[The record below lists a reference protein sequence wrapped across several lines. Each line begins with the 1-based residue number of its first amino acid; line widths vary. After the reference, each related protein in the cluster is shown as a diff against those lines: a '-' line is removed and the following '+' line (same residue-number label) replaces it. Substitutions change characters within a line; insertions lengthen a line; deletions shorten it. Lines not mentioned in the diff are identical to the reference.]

1 VDIYNHVASIAR
13 GEVLNTT
20 SLDKINLNG
29 IKNTDIL
36 FTVLTRDFL
45 VSVTPAP
52 RSELRNAFLDKE
64 LVFQNRLLMSSPR
77 FPVSIEL
84 KAKLSQLDPV
94 EISKIVVDLHAAN
107 NSGTI
112 IISAQYSNDNYNW
125 FNVPTNNHTQT
136 VDQGAYFVFDKIEA
150 KYIKFI
156 MTKNGPDDVEGNRY
170 VYEFGVKQI
179 SLFEHTFDTETGST
193 FISNELE
200 ILDKD
205 NQVRLFNRVALEA
218 CETIP
223 EDTNIEYYVSA
234 YNDDLAEFT
243 EWIRIDPINRVE
255 PMFMTV
261 ADFGGLGTYDNEDGT
276 TNELDTATSEFNSEN
291 LNINRLDGGTD
302 LGYNFTNSQDVTIN
316 FFVPAAN
323 VSELLD
329 NVTEIRRNVG
339 DKDATL
345 LVRGVKAGWGFEDP
359 YYYTVF
365 DVYNPSGITIDLG
378 VNTAE
383 LDGAIVSG
391 KTSVSLGRH
400 TFRTH
405 KNNWSLVDIGKTT
418 ENDLQVAD
426 LLYPYNHRLIIEGYT
441 YDPAFVGNQ
450 VYVGTD
456 MFYQHYMQR
465 VSIFDFANNLPTDD
479 YSRFSTDILDNGK
492 LIFLAKYNNT
502 ISDNVNEK
510 LRVSYKLKDSTFS
523 KLKFRA
529 VLKTINSQRT
539 PTFTAYRLK
548 IAN

>member
-1 VDIYNHVASIAR
+1 MSNIETTYKEKILENILLELLQDGVIPTAGQLEQRLNEFLQEHPDLTKPITKDLTNTVERLEESSAYKYNETFRHMREDLSVVMQEIITRTQDAMQSFDRWKIEIEFLSKKLRDLNSRIDGLLLLERETSGFFDFVEDNLIDFSKIDQVNTDAEVDIYNHVASIAR

-36 FTVLTRDFL
+36 FTVLSRDFL

-150 KYIKFI
+150 RYVKFI

-200 ILDKD
+200 VLDKD

-255 PMFMTV
+255 PMFTTV

-302 LGYNFTNSQDVTIN
+302 LGYNFTNSQDTY
-316 FFVPAAN
+316 
-323 VSELLD
+323 
-329 NVTEIRRNVG
+329 RN
-339 DKDATL
+339 
-345 LVRGVKAGWGFEDP
+345 
-359 YYYTVF
+359 Y
-365 DVYNPSGITIDLG
+365 
-378 VNTAE
+378 
-383 LDGAIVSG
+383 
-391 KTSVSLGRH
+391 
-400 TFRTH
+400 
-405 KNNWSLVDIGKTT
+405 
-418 ENDLQVAD
+418 
-426 LLYPYNHRLIIEGYT
+426 
-441 YDPAFVGNQ
+441 
-450 VYVGTD
+450 
-456 MFYQHYMQR
+456 
-465 VSIFDFANNLPTDD
+465 
-479 YSRFSTDILDNGK
+479 
-492 LIFLAKYNNT
+492 
-502 ISDNVNEK
+502 
-510 LRVSYKLKDSTFS
+510 
-523 KLKFRA
+523 
-529 VLKTINSQRT
+529 
-539 PTFTAYRLK
+539 
-548 IAN
+548 